1 MNVPELAQGLANF
14 LCFILIITVHEF
26 GHAWMASR
34 CGDDTSRLLG
44 RVTLNPA
51 AHIDPI
57 GTLLLP
63 LLAVLLVATGSGHL
77 ASFVIGWGKPVPVN
91 IGRLRHRVRDD
102 ILVTMAGPAMNV
114 VIAMVAL
121 IVGRVA
127 LAAGWDVVVEATGQM
142 ALLSMFLFFFNLI
155 PVPPLDGSRVMRHA
169 IGMGEEAFM
178 NLSRFGMI
186 ILIIV
191 IQIPEVRTALAVA
204 TGISVGWM
212 AKLAGFGS

>member
-1 MNVPELAQGLANF
+1 MNVPELAQGLASF

-34 CGDDTSRLLG
+34 CGDDTSRLQG

-57 GTLLLP
+57 GTLVLP
-63 LLAVLLVATGSGHL
+63 LLAVLLAATGAGQL

-91 IGRLRHRVRDD
+91 IGNLRHRVRDD

-127 LAAGWDVVVEATGQM
+127 LGAGWDVVVEAAGHM
-142 ALLSMFLFFFNLI
+142 AMLSMFLFFFNLI
-155 PVPPLDGSRVMRHA
+155 PVPPLDGSRVMRHI

-191 IQIPEVRTALAVA
+191 IQIPEVRAALAVA
-204 TGISVGWM
+204 TGVSVGWM
-212 AKLAGFGS
+212 AKLAGFGG

>member
-1 MNVPELAQGLANF
+1 MNVPELAQGLASF

-57 GTLLLP
+57 GTLFLP
-63 LLAVLLVATGSGHL
+63 LLAVLLVATGSGQL

-91 IGRLRHRVRDD
+91 IGNLRHRVRDD

-127 LAAGWDVVVEATGQM
+127 MAAGWDVVVEATGQM
-142 ALLSMFLFFFNLI
+142 AVLSMFLFFFNLI
-155 PVPPLDGSRVMRHA
+155 PVPPLDGSRVMRHI

-178 NLSRFGMI
+178 HLSRFGMI
-186 ILIIV
+186 ILIILV
-191 IQIPEVRTALAVA
+191 QIREVQQALALA
-204 TGISVGWM
+204 TGISVGLM
-212 AKLAGFGS
+212 ARLAGFGG